1 MAVEVT
7 DKDKVTRLLPEV
19 SEVGTYVRAQV
30 SSERDRATQTEQA
43 LSARI
48 LEEQEARTQSDVEI
62 RESITKEESRAK
74 GSEEQLAQSITAERT
89 RAEQAESEL
98 DSAISIEK
106 SRAQQVE
113 SDLQANLTSLSQD
126 LRTEIARASNQE
138 DALQV
143 DIDNERS
150 RAKGAESEIKNS
162 VSAEISRA
170 TGVESGLDTRISGIE
185 GKIPNQASASNQ
197 LADKDFVNSSI
208 NSSAAFYRG
217 SFNTKADLDVW
228 QTANP
233 SVASNNDYAY
243 VQADETHSNEAWRY
257 IFVKEGAEQG
267 QWQAQFRVN
276 EAPLT
281 SEQVAALNSG
291 ATKDLIDSIP
301 HKLPINTEQTNF
313 DEVYVKTAQ
322 GTQDSLPISKGADDD
337 TIAMRGTG
345 GTLKVGTPLVDKDA
359 VPKDYAEKT
368 FAGLSK
374 QNSFTARNL
383 FYKALEVYTSGG
395 SEACKYDYGKIDYQV
410 LEDGNLVTK
419 TITLPT
425 ATGTMALLSDIP
437 TNHVTTDTEQS
448 ITAMK
453 TFIGNKLKVQS
464 SSSVYAMYNATQVY
478 LVSGDQTT
486 AYNIDTISR
495 SKGGDSGNT
504 YFYTFPNKSGT
515 FAMLSDIGVDTI
527 YGYLQGTNGISIAKT
542 LAGNKVEVKI
552 NNEGFTL
559 GDKNPDSYSNYVNY
573 GNSEIYLAQGGGSG
587 GVKLNRQSVSLIDG
601 SGAQGVFV
609 GNSGISRKVYNSDN
623 QLVTYDFLHE
633 NNVKTIGGQSI
644 YGNGD
649 IPVGSSEYANT
660 SEIVDGEITLTN
672 TSTLDDLVTQILAQK
687 TKVTRS
693 FDSTNLKRI
702 LGDFFPY
709 DGPPE
714 ISYFDHLFKVI
725 SEDMIQA
732 YRVYDGYSYAMLTIA
747 KSTQGNSWNIGRWF
761 DPNRANTTSLMDNV
775 ITLTST
781 SSLSDLLA
789 QLSPYETCIVRMN
802 WSDDLARIL
811 GTLPNYDAITGADIY
826 VHIKCVFAYT
836 WLVTIQTDLGSVIFE
851 QYISSN
857 GYSGWKVPDNPYP
870 VGSIYQSTSST
881 SPSSLFGGTW
891 EQIKDVF
898 LLAAGD
904 TYTAGSTGGSADAVV
919 VEHSHDVKIDSYYV
933 GATRCQQGTQDST
946 VLNPTDG
953 ASHLHTVSAGVS
965 GTGKNLPPYLAVYMW
980 RRVA

>member
-30 SSERDRATQTEQA
+30 SLERDRATQTEQA

-48 LEEQEARTQSDVEI
+48 SEEQEARTQSDLEI

-74 GSEEQLAQSITAERT
+74 GSEEQLAQSITAERA

-98 DSAISIEK
+98 DSAISVEK
-106 SRAQQVE
+106 GRAQQVE

-126 LRTEIARASNQE
+126 LHTEIARASNQE

-185 GKIPNQASASNQ
+185 AKIPNQASASNQ

-419 TITLPT
+419 TITLPK

-448 ITAMK
+448 ITATK

-495 SKGGDSGNT
+495 SKGGDPGNT

-542 LAGNKVEVKI
+542 LEGDKVEVKLSDG
-552 NNEGFTL
+552 GFTL
-559 GDKNPDSYSNYVNY
+559 LDTQNT
-573 GNSEIYLAQGGGSG
+573 GGSAYNGKVVVKSRLVEVSNNDFESDHAALECDEANAYLRIDDAG
-587 GVKLNRQSVSLIDG
+587 GHAKYGVDSDG
-601 SGAQGVFV
+601 PLE
-609 GNSGISRKVYNSDN
+609 R
-623 QLVTYDFLHE
+623 VTNKHFLTE
-633 NNVKTIGGQSI
+633 GNVKTIGGQSI
-644 YGNGD
+644 YGSGD
-649 IPVGSSEYANT
+649 IPISGGTIDADTLNGLLSSGNGITITQDIANDKVGVNVDPRYITFGQSIDINATGEATEIYITDDPTVGFYEFTNDHAGEICYNFNGSNETTVLQAGPKGNVKTIGGQSIYGSGDISVGKNYKHYLEIEFVHNT
-660 SEIVDGEITLTN
+660 SSDAATIYMTDINYASGDISDASGFVNACFPVQESPTYSPKYHEATGFYGSTPIVAIKYTASKIYAVTTTGEKEITPSIGMWLIT
-672 TSTLDDLVTQILAQK
+672 DYVVDV
-687 TKVTRS
+687 
-693 FDSTNLKRI
+693 STNMK
-702 LGDFFPY
+702 P
-709 DGPPE
+709 
-714 ISYFDHLFKVI
+714 
-725 SEDMIQA
+725 
-732 YRVYDGYSYAMLTIA
+732 
-747 KSTQGNSWNIGRWF
+747 
-761 DPNRANTTSLMDNV
+761 
-775 ITLTST
+775 
-781 SSLSDLLA
+781 
-789 QLSPYETCIVRMN
+789 
-802 WSDDLARIL
+802 
-811 GTLPNYDAITGADIY
+811 
-826 VHIKCVFAYT
+826 
-836 WLVTIQTDLGSVIFE
+836 VT
-851 QYISSN
+851 
-857 GYSGWKVPDNPYP
+857 
-870 VGSIYQSTSST
+870 
-881 SPSSLFGGTW
+881 
-891 EQIKDVF
+891 
-898 LLAAGD
+898 A
-904 TYTAGSTGGSADAVV
+904 
-919 VEHSHDVKIDSYYV
+919 
-933 GATRCQQGTQDST
+933 
-946 VLNPTDG
+946 
-953 ASHLHTVSAGVS
+953 
-965 GTGKNLPPYLAVYMW
+965 
-980 RRVA
+980 

>member
-19 SEVGTYVRAQV
+19 PEVGTYVRAQV
-30 SSERDRATQTEQA
+30 SLERDRATQTEQA

-48 LEEQEARTQSDVEI
+48 SEEQEARKQSDVEI
-62 RESITKEESRAK
+62 QDSITKEESRAK
-74 GSEEQLAQSITAERT
+74 GSEEQLAQSITAERA

-98 DSAISIEK
+98 DSAISVEK

-126 LRTEIARASNQE
+126 LHTEIARASNQE

-150 RAKGAESEIKNS
+150 RAKGVESEIKNS

-217 SFNTKADLDVW
+217 SFNTKADLDAW

-233 SVASNNDYAY
+233 SIASNNDYAY

-368 FAGLSK
+368 FAGLNR

-419 TITLPT
+419 TITLPK

-448 ITAMK
+448 ITATK

-542 LAGNKVEVKI
+542 SAGNKVEVKLSDK
-552 NNEGFTL
+552 GFTL
-559 GDKNPDSYSNYVNY
+559 LDTQNT
-573 GNSEIYLAQGGGSG
+573 GGSAYNGRIVLKPRLVEVSNNDFEMDHAALECDESNAYLRIDDAG
-587 GVKLNRQSVSLIDG
+587 GHAYYGVDSDG
-601 SGAQGVFV
+601 PLE
-609 GNSGISRKVYNSDN
+609 R
-623 QLVTYDFLHE
+623 VTNKHFLTE
-633 NNVKTIGGQSI
+633 GNVKTIAGQSI
-644 YGNGD
+644 YGSGD
-649 IPVGSSEYANT
+649 IPISGGTIDADTLIALLTGSNG
-660 SEIVDGEITLTN
+660 IG
-672 TSTLDDLVTQILAQK
+672 
-687 TKVTRS
+687 
-693 FDSTNLKRI
+693 
-702 LGDFFPY
+702 
-709 DGPPE
+709 
-714 ISYFDHLFKVI
+714 
-725 SEDMIQA
+725 
-732 YRVYDGYSYAMLTIA
+732 IA
-747 KSTQGNSWNIGRWF
+747 KNAAGDKVNIKGAIPITVQFTQLTETIGQYTVTLKPDVDMPTGPYADWKFICDYVDSYYDFIGFHLQGASEATSKLLYAEGPFNNVKTLFGNQSIYGSGNI
-761 DPNRANTTSLMDNV
+761 DLYNH
-775 ITLTST
+775 TL
-781 SSLSDLLA
+781 
-789 QLSPYETCIVRMN
+789 V
-802 WSDDLARIL
+802 
-811 GTLPNYDAITGADIY
+811 ITGATPNIS
-826 VHIKCVFAYT
+826 
-836 WLVTIQTDLGSVIFE
+836 TIHAIIMFTS
-851 QYISSN
+851 SSN
-857 GYSGWKVPDNPYP
+857 
-870 VGSIYQSTSST
+870 T
-881 SPSSLFGGTW
+881 
-891 EQIKDVF
+891 
-898 LLAAGD
+898 
-904 TYTAGSTGGSADAVV
+904 
-919 VEHSHDVKIDSYYV
+919 KIDSLTDLYTACSKFGEMPASGHIMKAGKICPIYSV
-933 GATRCQQGTQDST
+933 LCNSGDGIHFVEISANDTSGVAWTDMRIINITDT
-946 VLNPTDG
+946 VM
-953 ASHLHTVSAGVS
+953 TV
-965 GTGKNLPPYLAVYMW
+965 
-980 RRVA
+980 

>member
-30 SSERDRATQTEQA
+30 SLERDRATQTEQA

-48 LEEQEARTQSDVEI
+48 SEEQEARKQSDVEI

-74 GSEEQLAQSITAERT
+74 GSEEQLAQSITAERA

-98 DSAISIEK
+98 DSAISVEK
-106 SRAQQVE
+106 GRAQQVE
-113 SDLQANLTSLSQD
+113 SDLQTNLTSLSQD

-257 IFVKEGAEQG
+257 IFVKAGAEQG

-301 HKLPINTEQTNF
+301 HKLPINTEQTDF

-368 FAGLSK
+368 FAGLNK

-419 TITLPT
+419 TITLPK

-542 LAGNKVEVKI
+542 QAGDKVEVKTPIKI
-552 NNEGFTL
+552 NETIISSFQQRETATVEFMPVPRDSTSRVVYTDYKFYKGSSESNQGFYNFKGFYL
-559 GDKNPDSYSNYVNY
+559 GDDDTTPISNLLYT
-573 GNSEIYLAQGGGSG
+573 GGPLG
-587 GVKLNRQSVSLIDG
+587 
-601 SGAQGVFV
+601 
-609 GNSGISRKVYNSDN
+609 
-623 QLVTYDFLHE
+623 
-633 NNVKTIGGQSI
+633 NVKTIGGQSI
-644 YGNGD
+644 YGSGD
-649 IPVGSSEYANT
+649 IPISGGGSKYANT
-660 SEIVDGEITLTN
+660 SEIVDNAITLTS

-687 TKVTRS
+687 TKVVRATWNS
-693 FDSTNLKRI
+693 DFQRI
-702 LGDFFPY
+702 IPLPTLP
-709 DGPPE
+709 GPPDVF
-714 ISYFDHLFKVI
+714 YDVYFKV
-725 SEDMIQA
+725 
-732 YRVYDGYSYAMLTIA
+732 
-747 KSTQGNSWNIGRWF
+747 
-761 DPNRANTTSLMDNV
+761 
-775 ITLTST
+775 
-781 SSLSDLLA
+781 
-789 QLSPYETCIVRMN
+789 
-802 WSDDLARIL
+802 WSDYPLV
-811 GTLPNYDAITGADIY
+811 DAGADFERRID
-826 VHIKCVFAYT
+826 CFAT
-836 WLVTIQTDLGSVIFE
+836 SGTTGSSSKWDYRG
-851 QYISSN
+851 YICGAASK
-857 GYSGWKVPDNPYP
+857 YFSGWVSEGNPYP
-870 VGSIYQSTSST
+870 VGAIYIAVATAGIEVYNN
-881 SPSSLFGGTW
+881 PANCFGGTW
-891 EQIKDVF
+891 EYIEEGKF
-898 LLAAGD
+898 LLTATPPESGD
-904 TYTAGSTGGSADAVV
+904 PVGQAYPAGSTGGSADAVV
-919 VEHSHDVKIDSYYV
+919 VEHTHAFTNGGVAICANNTSNVELGIDGITTQPSG
-933 GATRCQQGTQDST
+933 GAWSNIGSSPIAST
-946 VLNPTDG
+946 
-953 ASHLHTVSAGVS
+953 GVD
-965 GTGKNLPPYLAVYMW
+965 GTGKNLPPYLAVCMW